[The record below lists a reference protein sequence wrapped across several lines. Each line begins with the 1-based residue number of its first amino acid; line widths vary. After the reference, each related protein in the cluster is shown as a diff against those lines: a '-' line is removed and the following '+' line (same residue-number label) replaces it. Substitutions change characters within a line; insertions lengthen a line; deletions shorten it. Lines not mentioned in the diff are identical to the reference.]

1 MNDQLTVAWY
11 DFEPEPD
18 ITGDGSGDPD
28 THYLTIAVVE
38 RDGSKG
44 DEIAVICHR
53 TCDGKYPI
61 DGILAN
67 EKRRHAQTVVDA
79 LNHQHGPGAG
89 YMRTYADQLAWQR
102 ETATCRHC
110 DRPIVKTDE
119 GWIDPEAGYDDE
131 NDGIWRVTCDR
142 HDTFV
147 AEHEPKE
154 A

>member
-1 MNDQLTVAWY
+1 MSDHITVAWY

-38 RDGSKG
+38 PSDGSKG

-61 DGILAN
+61 DGVLAN
-67 EKRRHAQTVVDA
+67 EKRRRAQVIVDA
-79 LNHQHGPGAG
+79 LNHDGG
-89 YMRTYADQLAWQR
+89 YTHFADQLAHQP
-102 ETATCRHC
+102 ETSTCRHC
-110 DRPIVKTDE
+110 ERRIVLSDE

-131 NDGIWRVTCDR
+131 DGDGIWRVTCDR
-142 HDTFV
+142 HDTFI
-147 AEHEPKE
+147 ADHEPV
-154 A
+154 AS